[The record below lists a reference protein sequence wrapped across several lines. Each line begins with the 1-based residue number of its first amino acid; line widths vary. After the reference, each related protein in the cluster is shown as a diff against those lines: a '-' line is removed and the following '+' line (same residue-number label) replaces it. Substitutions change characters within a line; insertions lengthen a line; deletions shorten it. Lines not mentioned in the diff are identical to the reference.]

1 MAVGAGVGS
10 DSTLPRAFVVSSA
23 FSQLLEEKRHA
34 VLDRG
39 GGLGGLKAFGH
50 LFAAALDQEVTIL
63 GQELVE
69 HSGKVTES
77 NSALC
82 AAPYT

>member
-1 MAVGAGVGS
+1 LA
-10 DSTLPRAFVVSSA
+10 
-23 FSQLLEEKRHA
+23 
-34 VLDRG
+34 
-39 GGLGGLKAFGH
+39 
-50 LFAAALDQEVTIL
+50 
-63 GQELVE
+63 QELVE

>member
-1 MAVGAGVGS
+1 
-10 DSTLPRAFVVSSA
+10 
-23 FSQLLEEKRHA
+23 LEEERHA